1 MVKPF
6 LLKSKHEKS
15 KESYG
20 FESTSTTVTALLYR
34 GAFLLYTTFIRNKPM
49 TVRHEIKS
57 QLAKLL
63 ATEDLV
69 VENKNVETACFN
81 VHTRVLTLPNW
92 DKAGNEIYDMLVAHE
107 VGHALYTPDRDW
119 IKEYKIPPQFVNV
132 VEDVRIEKM
141 MKRRYA
147 GISKTFYKGYN
158 VLADEDFFGVECEDV
173 SKMNLADRVNLH
185 FKIGNFVDIPFGE
198 DVEMSIVR
206 MIKDCENFDDVLI
219 AAQTLYKYCK
229 EQMNTETKTDMDS
242 LESQSSGSSEEQSD
256 NSMEQQQQPGE
267 SEDSTDTE
275 QDTTEQDTAEQDT
288 EHVRQGG
295 ETNPEPKVDTMDSLE
310 DAIKKLASMDGFEN
324 VYIELPQVNLDDI
337 IVPNGEIHER
347 CDELWD
353 NPHDPYLFDYV
364 DSEFL
369 KFKKSAQKEVN
380 YLVKEFECRKSAN
393 SYARATTS
401 RTGVL
406 DCSKLHTYKY
416 NEDLF
421 KKVTTLADGKDHGLI
436 FILDWSGSMGNV
448 LMDTMKQLFNLVWFC
463 KKVSIP
469 FEVYAFTNEYPLM
482 SDDGEHLFRKR
493 PYEKKDGL
501 AQIHE
506 YFSLMNILSYKVN
519 SKTLEKQ
526 IKNMFRIAQYINFGA
541 RYPIPHGM
549 GLSGT
554 PLDETMIALHQIIP
568 QFKKNTKVQKVQC
581 VVLTDGEGYGL
592 TYHREIQRSW
602 ECEPFIG
609 VGRITDNCYLRDRK
623 TGNTYSLNS
632 MWDDY
637 TDILIQNLRDN
648 FTDTNFI
655 GIRVLESRDSH
666 RFISRY
672 TFGEYKL
679 REKIQNQW
687 KKEKSFSIKNSGY
700 HSYIALSA
708 TTLTSESEFEVSEDA
723 SKTQIKKSFM
733 KSLKNKK
740 MNKKILNEFV
750 GLVA

>member
-1 MVKPF
+1 MSVN
-6 LLKSKHEKS
+6 
-15 KESYG
+15 Y
-20 FESTSTTVTALLYR
+20 
-34 GAFLLYTTFIRNKPM
+34 
-49 TVRHEIKS
+49 EIKGM
-57 QLAKLL
+57 LAKLL
-63 ATEDLV
+63 ASEDII
-69 VENKNVETACFN
+69 VEHKKVSTASFN
-81 VHTRVLTLPNW
+81 VHTRVLTLPTWNASNTVV
-92 DKAGNEIYDMLVAHE
+92 DLLIAHE
-107 VGHALYTPDRDW
+107 CGHSIFTDDIDW
-119 IKEYKIPPQFVNV
+119 TDKVKIPPQFVNI

-158 VLADEDFFGVECEDV
+158 ILADEDFFGVECQDV

-185 FKIGNFVDIPFGE
+185 FKIGNFVDISFGE

-206 MIKDCENFDDVLI
+206 MIEDCENFDDVLI

-267 SEDSTDTE
+267 SEDITDTE
-275 QDTTEQDTAEQDT
+275 QDTEQDT
-288 EHVRQGG
+288 EHVHQGG
-295 ETNPEPKVDTMDSLE
+295 ETNSEPKVDTMDSLE
-310 DAIKKLASMDGFEN
+310 DAIKKLASMDGIEN
-324 VYIELPQVNLDDI
+324 VYIELPKVNLDDI

-364 DSEFL
+364 DREFV

-436 FILDWSGSMGNV
+436 FILDWSGSMTRV
-448 LMDTMKQLFNLVWFC
+448 MMDTMKQLFNLVWFC

-482 SDDGEHLFRKR
+482 SDDGEQLCRKR

-501 AQIHE
+501 MQVGKE
-506 YFSLMNILSYKVN
+506 FSLMNILSHKVN

-526 IKNMFRIAQYINFGA
+526 LKNMFRLAQYITFGG
-541 RYPIPHGM
+541 RYSIPVGM

-554 PLDETMIALHQIIP
+554 PLNETMIALHQIIP

-581 VVLTDGEGYGL
+581 VVLSDGEGYGL

-602 ECEPFIG
+602 EFEPFIG
-609 VGRITDNCYLRDRK
+609 LGRIGDNCYLRDRK
-623 TGNTYSLNS
+623 TGNTYSLDSIWN
-632 MWDDY
+632 DY

-666 RFISRY
+666 SFISRY
-672 TFGEYKL
+672 TFGQHGLKEQ
-679 REKIQNQW
+679 IQNQW

-708 TTLTSESEFEVSEDA
+708 TTLASESEFEVSEDA